1 MSGLTKLGIIFLL
14 AGILVL
20 SYQSISTLMG
30 TDQMAKDL
38 VWDKLSLADVF
49 GGFDA
54 ASYED
59 FSFFRIR
66 EILQFLA
73 EASLFLWMFGLAFIC
88 FLLNAF
94 GPRS

>member
-20 SYQSISTLMG
+20 GYQSISTLMG
-30 TDQMAKDL
+30 TDRMAKDL
-38 VWDKLSLADVF
+38 VWEKLSLADVF
-49 GGFDA
+49 GGFDS
-54 ASYED
+54 ASYENL
-59 FSFFRIR
+59 SFFGIR
-66 EILQFLA
+66 DILQFLA
-73 EASLFLWMFGLAFIC
+73 EAPLFLWMFGLAFIC